1 MRLLRLILPY
11 YEVAFVIAPEMGQ
24 VTDAVASSPT
34 PPLSG
39 VHSETSAVKEYEGDV
54 ALTVEVGDTTI
65 VVVFP
70 KSG

>member
-1 MRLLRLILPY
+1 M
-11 YEVAFVIAPEMGQ
+11 FQ
-24 VTDAVASSPT
+24 VTEAVASSPT

-65 VVVFP
+65 VVVLP

>member
-1 MRLLRLILPY
+1 
-11 YEVAFVIAPEMGQ
+11 VIAPVIGK
-24 VTDAVASSPT
+24 VWLAVASSPT

-39 VHSETSAVKEYEGDV
+39 VHSEISAVKVYEGDV

-65 VVVFP
+65 VVVVP

>member
-1 MRLLRLILPY
+1 
-11 YEVAFVIAPEMGQ
+11 VIAPEIGQ

-54 ALTVEVGDTTI
+54 EFFNLSALDVVYDTS
-65 VVVFP
+65 
-70 KSG
+70 KEYNNHDW